1 MKYIKLVLQFL
12 FLIIG
17 LTIWGVFSILYTAW
31 KKAHGIQV
39 DNADLT

>member
-1 MKYIKLVLQFL
+1 MKYIKLPFQFL
-12 FLIIG
+12 LLITG
-17 LTIWGVFSILYTAW
+17 LTIWGAFSILYTAW